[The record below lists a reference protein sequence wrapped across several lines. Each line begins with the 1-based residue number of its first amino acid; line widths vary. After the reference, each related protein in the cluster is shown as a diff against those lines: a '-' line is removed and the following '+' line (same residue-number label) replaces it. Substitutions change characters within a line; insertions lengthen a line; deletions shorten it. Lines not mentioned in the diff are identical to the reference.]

1 MESKPK
7 TNLPVLGGW
16 LLVTVIVEL
25 FAGYHNDNTDCSC
38 WIDSAVAIW
47 WIVSF
52 AVVAPLVVRELRR
65 K

>member
-16 LLVTVIVEL
+16 LFVTVIVEL
-25 FAGYHNDNTDCSC
+25 FAGYHDDNTDCSC
-38 WIDSAVAIW
+38 WIDSAVTIL
-47 WIVSF
+47 VDCF
-52 AVVAPLVVRELRR
+52 LAVVAPLVVRELRR